1 MKQTEQPEIKFDKF
15 ILEKANLVVNSD
27 FLFPEGGVSVD
38 FKINFNQ
45 KLDNIKGCLKTTLE
59 VTVEFKD
66 VANPPIEIDVSVAG
80 YFSVKDLK
88 NSKALE
94 EFSVVNAP
102 AFIFPFA
109 REIIANLTLKSG
121 FPPLLLP
128 PGNIRELVG
137 QSKVKSVNKKPTK
150 EKPVKKIKK

>member
-1 MKQTEQPEIKFDKF
+1 MKQTEQPGINFDKF

-27 FLFPEGGVSVD
+27 FSFPEGGVSVD
-38 FKINFNQ
+38 FKTSFSQ
-45 KLDNIKGCLKTTLE
+45 KLDNVKGCLKTILE

-88 NSKALE
+88 NLKALE
-94 EFSVVNAP
+94 EFSAVNAP

-128 PGNIRELVG
+128 PGNIINLVG
-137 QSKVKSVNKKPTK
+137 QSKVKSANKKSVK
-150 EKPVKKIKK
+150 KKSAKKIKK